1 MIIWKVYCTCVS
13 RGKLL
18 PFYCSH
24 FQCNHEEKKSLMVPN
39 TLIPLKKQPK
49 MSFCLRVELYEKRK
63 KYLKQTFCNSND
75 SMLRQ
80 NDKMKWLYFLSPL
93 SLSNRLNSFYHTTQL
108 GGVTVYF
115 LWLTWLICDVTQWQ
129 MSTLT

>member
-1 MIIWKVYCTCVS
+1 
-13 RGKLL
+13 
-18 PFYCSH
+18 
-24 FQCNHEEKKSLMVPN
+24 MVPN

-63 KYLKQTFCNSND
+63 KNLKQTFCNSND

-80 NDKMKWLYFLSPL
+80 NDKMKWLFFLSPL

-115 LWLTWLICDVTQWQ
+115 L
-129 MSTLT
+129 